1 MGFLLVFVEVAG
13 EYIHGFLAPQ
23 HAIHHTTGIHPVVE
37 YQDGQLRFE
46 HKAAMEYVGQFH
58 FIFPLLQNNNV
69 TPTSFIQ
76 VKTKPY
82 LHVAF
87 RHSLRFPPLGNQQS
101 DAHSQQQQRIHLLLS
116 AYIDASFPIA
126 DKGTA

>member
-1 MGFLLVFVEVAG
+1 MEVAG
-13 EYIHGFLAPQ
+13 EYIHGFPAPQ
-23 HAIHHTTGIHPVVE
+23 HAIHYTTGIHPVVE
-37 YQDGQLRFE
+37 YQNGLLCFE
-46 HKAAMEYVGQFH
+46 RKAAMKDVGQFH

-82 LHVAF
+82 RHAVF
-87 RHSLRFPPLGNQQS
+87 RRSLRFPPLENQQS
-101 DAHSQQQQRIHLLLS
+101 DAHSQRQQRIHPLQS
-116 AYIDASFPIA
+116 AYINASFPIA